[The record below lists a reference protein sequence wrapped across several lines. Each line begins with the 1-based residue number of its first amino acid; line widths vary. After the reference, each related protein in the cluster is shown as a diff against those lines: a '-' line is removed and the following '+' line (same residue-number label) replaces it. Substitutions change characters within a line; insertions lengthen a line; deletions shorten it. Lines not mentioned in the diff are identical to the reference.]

1 MKKFLLLLIFGV
13 SVHAVRAQFHL
24 LSEDSLRHL
33 LQHEYQSPS
42 EMRNSVGLEL
52 LERTLPQNPAFDSLK
67 NILISESE
75 NSRNRAE
82 MCRVNLGIAM
92 SYQEYGQLYEN
103 ALNARPYI
111 ERAAAIAD
119 ESGLDL
125 YQAGAQLQWALF
137 YIAASQLQKAL
148 DCNNRAV
155 ALALGTGND
164 SLLCVSYLS
173 LANTNDYLGNKLSRL
188 QALLSARTYADRSNL
203 LSLKAHSLLNLAVFY
218 RDVNQMEK
226 SRDFYMQV
234 VEMGE
239 KEKHWNY
246 VIEARRGLGLTY
258 RLQHQKVLAIAS
270 YDSALY
276 LANRYSLK
284 QEKEGTA
291 IDLLNY
297 YFNEETPD
305 KGLAYLAANP
315 DLEDFIKNIGV
326 GYQINK
332 VYAAKYEQQG
342 NYDSALFY
350 LNTAAPFELSQPEN
364 FFEKLEFSRLWARV
378 LTKSGRKKEALQHL
392 LMANKYADS
401 SGDLERRRNVSQD
414 LDSAY
419 LALGDFK
426 NAFEYYSR
434 YNYFRDTL
442 ETLGQQ
448 KDLMNAEIGDAGKR
462 AEKEKEQLEDEI
474 RRRDNLEYLG
484 ITAAIATLF
493 IILIVLGVFRKS
505 VAAIKALGFFAFIFL
520 FEFITLLL
528 DKQIHEITHGEP
540 WKVLA
545 IKIVLIAMLL
555 PLHHYLEHRAV
566 HFLTSKAH
574 MLRKNFR
581 GFGKS
586 VPLEETTESKG

>member
-1 MKKFLLLLIFGV
+1 MRKVLLLLMFAVV
-13 SVHAVRAQFHL
+13 SACAVTAQFHL
-24 LSEDSLRHL
+24 LTEDSLRHL
-33 LQHEYQSPS
+33 LKDEYRNPS
-42 EMRNSVGLEL
+42 TMRNSVGLEL

-75 NSRNRAE
+75 NSRDRAE
-82 MCRVNLGIAM
+82 MCRVNLGIAVT
-92 SYQEYGQLYEN
+92 YLGYGQVYDY
-103 ALNARPYI
+103 ALKARPYI
-111 ERAAAIAD
+111 ERAAAIAG

-125 YQAGAQLQWALF
+125 YKAGVQLQWANF
-137 YIAASQLQKAL
+137 YIVAAQLQKAL
-148 DCNNRAV
+148 DCNNRAI
-155 ALALGTGND
+155 AIALGIGND
-164 SLLCVSYLS
+164 SLLSIAYSS
-173 LANTNDYLGNKLSRL
+173 LAFTNDHLGNKLARF

-203 LSLKAHSLLNLAVFY
+203 LSLKARCLLNLAVFY
-218 RDVNQMEK
+218 RDAEQMEK

-258 RLQHQKVLAIAS
+258 RIQHQKELAIAS
-270 YDSALY
+270 FDSALN
-276 LANRYSLK
+276 LADKYSLK
-284 QEKEGTA
+284 QEKESTA

-315 DLEDFIKNIGV
+315 YLEEFIQDIGV

-332 VYAAKYEQQG
+332 VYASKYEQKG
-342 NYDSALFY
+342 DYDSALYY
-350 LNTAAPFELSQPEN
+350 LKIAAPFELNQPQN
-364 FFEKLEFSRLWARV
+364 FIEKLEFSRLWAQV
-378 LTKSGRKKEALQHL
+378 LDKSGRRQEALQHW
-392 LMANKYADS
+392 LMAKNYADS
-401 SGDLERRRNVSQD
+401 SGDLDKQKDMSLD

-426 NAFEYYSR
+426 KAFAFYSR

-448 KDLMNAEIGDAGKR
+448 KDLINAEIEDAGKR
-462 AEKEKEQLEDEI
+462 AEQEKKQREDEI

-493 IILIVLGVFRKS
+493 IILIVLGVFRIS
-505 VAAIKALGFFAFIFL
+505 VAAIRALGFFAFIFL
-520 FEFITLLL
+520 FEFIILLL

-581 GFGKS
+581 GFRKTDL
-586 VPLEETTESKG
+586 PEERET

>member
-1 MKKFLLLLIFGV
+1 MKKLQLLLMFVVV
-13 SVHAVRAQFHL
+13 SANAVTAQFHNVT
-24 LSEDSLRHL
+24 EDSLRHL
-33 LQHEYQSPS
+33 LRYEYRSPS
-42 EMRNSVGLEL
+42 AMRNSIGLEL
-52 LERTLPQNPAFDSLK
+52 LQRTLPQNPVFDSLK
-67 NILISESE
+67 NMLISESE

-92 SYQEYGQLYEN
+92 SYQEFGQVYEN
-103 ALNARPYI
+103 ALKAKPYI
-111 ERAAAIAD
+111 ERAASIAG

-125 YQAGAQLQWALF
+125 YKAGALLQWALF
-137 YIAASQLQKAL
+137 YITASQLQKAL
-148 DCNNRAV
+148 DYNNQAI
-155 ALALGTGND
+155 ALALRTGND
-164 SLLCVSYLS
+164 SLLCVSYSS

-188 QALLSARTYADRSNL
+188 QALLYARAYADRTNQ

-226 SRDFYMQV
+226 SRDFYAQV

-239 KEKHWNY
+239 KEKAWNY
-246 VIEARRGLGLTY
+246 VIDARRGLGLTY
-258 RLQHQKVLAIAS
+258 RLQHQKELAVVS

-276 LANRYSLK
+276 LANRYSFI

-305 KGLAYLAANP
+305 KALAYLATNP
-315 DLEDFIKNIGV
+315 DLADFIKNMGL

-332 VYAAKYEQQG
+332 VYASKYEQKG
-342 NYDSALFY
+342 NYDSALYY
-350 LNTAAPFELSQPEN
+350 LNIAAPFELSQPQN

-378 LTKSGRKKEALQHL
+378 LNKSGRNEKALQHL
-392 LMANKYADS
+392 LIAKKYADS
-401 SGDLERRRNVSQD
+401 SGDLERRRDVSQD

-419 LALGDFK
+419 LARGDFK
-426 NAFEYYSR
+426 NAFEFYSR

-448 KDLMNAEIGDAGKR
+448 KDLMNAEIEDEGKR
-462 AEKEKEQLEDEI
+462 AEQEKEQLEDEI

-493 IILIVLGVFRKS
+493 IILIVLGVFRIS
-505 VAAIKALGFFAFIFL
+505 VVAIKSLGFFAFIFL

-528 DKQIHEITHGEP
+528 DKQIHVLTHGEP
-540 WKVLA
+540 WKVFA

-581 GFGKS
+581 GFRKTDTS
-586 VPLEETTESKG
+586 EERV